1 MLYPLSY
8 EGRVRSCSGHSAAGD
23 FDGTQRGPN
32 PSGYFHRTRVDRNHF
47 LFAVCRANEVR
58 GRPSK

>member
-23 FDGTQRGPN
+23 LDGTQRGPN
-32 PSGYFHRTRVDRNHF
+32 PSGHFHRTTGQNNYV